1 MHQPDMQL
9 YVCNYIFLVTIAMMK
24 KYILFVCTEN
34 ACRSQMAEGFFNY
47 YNKNPDYQGIS
58 AGTNPSGKINP
69 VAIEVMKEKD
79 IDISRQS
86 SKMLTPEMIMNSHQ
100 IYTMGCVQ
108 ECPITPPDKTEDWG
122 LEDPAGKSREA
133 FREVRADIEHRIKRL
148 LSDLSES

>member
-1 MHQPDMQL
+1 
-9 YVCNYIFLVTIAMMK
+9 MME

-47 YNKNPDYQGIS
+47 YNKNPDYKAIS

-69 VAIEVMKEKD
+69 LAIEVMKEKG

-86 SKMLTPEMIMNSHQ
+86 SKMLTEEMIMNAYQ

-108 ECPITPPDKTEDWG
+108 GCPITPHDKTEDWE
-122 LEDPAGKSREA
+122 LEDPAGKPIKT
-133 FREVRADIEHRIKRL
+133 FREVRDDIEHRIERL
-148 LSDLSES
+148 ISELV